1 MNRALLLLVL
11 LQPLCCSGF
20 TRFPSNITP
29 MAERALNVS
38 LERVN
43 NQSSGPR
50 LYGVTR
56 GAIKG
61 VTPVGVKTYGL
72 TLNFSIRETVCMKGV
87 AIAPSRCAFRRGFAT
102 SQASCSSRVLVSD
115 QLTQIMSLRCSRT
128 DDSSSSSE
136 SSSEEMLW
144 RGLLMNR

>member
-61 VTPVGVKTYGL
+61 
-72 TLNFSIRETVCMKGV
+72 
-87 AIAPSRCAFRRGFAT
+87 